1 MNCEHCL
8 NSPALDC
15 AVAHAWQRL
24 TGVFGRALRSV
35 LARLAQLG

>member
-8 NSPALDC
+8 KSPALDC
-15 AVAHAWQRL
+15 DFAHAWHRL
-24 TGVFGRALRSV
+24 SGVFGRALRSV